1 MWTYDKRLQ
10 YPVKVMTPNPAMAKI
25 ILSQI
30 GGPDGEAGAALR
42 YLSQRYAAPDNT
54 VRAILTDIGT
64 EESEPT
70 SRFLLIPFCGI
81 QQSCTIIWKFFCN
94 DCIQKLI

>member
-10 YPVKVMTPNPAMAKI
+10 YPVKVATPNPAMAKI
-25 ILSQI
+25 IISQI
-30 GGPDGEAGAALR
+30 GGPDGEAGAAMR

-64 EESEPT
+64 EESGPI
-70 SRFLLIPFCGI
+70 SPLCSKLQKRFPLIWNGFAYHSVKQPV
-81 QQSCTIIWKFFCN
+81 
-94 DCIQKLI
+94 